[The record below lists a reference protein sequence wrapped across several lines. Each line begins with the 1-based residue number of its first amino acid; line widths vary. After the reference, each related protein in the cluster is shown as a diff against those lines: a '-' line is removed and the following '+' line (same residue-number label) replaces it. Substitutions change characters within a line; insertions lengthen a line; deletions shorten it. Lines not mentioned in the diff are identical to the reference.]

1 MRVFRSVGLSLLAF
15 AAGGAGLLALAGTAS
30 ARTQVAI
37 TGGVT
42 PTITGFPTQPKNVK
56 LTLSG
61 RMIGDDVEGMFPAT
75 TTKIVWWFTHGAR
88 VNGALFRHCDPRR
101 LAILRGSP
109 RACPRGSRIGGGWVV
124 ATAISVTAR
133 VRIDIYNG
141 RGGRSM
147 IFYFSTERP
156 VVVNDMLVA
165 PFQRLR
171 GGRYG
176 FKLTMRI
183 PEGLQELS
191 PGMVTSVR
199 DFTATV
205 GGMTATGRVGGR
217 RVKRGFIETMA
228 CPPGA
233 LVTARGEFSFRTIA
247 PITVDSYLGCGQ
259 APPFPPEFPPSRLGS
274 A

>member
-1 MRVFRSVGLSLLAF
+1 MRVFRSVGTILLAC
-15 AAGGAGLLALAGTAS
+15 AASGAGLLATAGTAS

-42 PTITGFPTQPKNVK
+42 PTISGFPTQPKGVR

-75 TTKIVWWFTHGAR
+75 TKRIVWWFTHGAR
-88 VNGALFRHCDPRR
+88 VNGALFPYCNPKR
-101 LAILRGSP
+101 LAAARGSS
-109 RACPRGSRIGGGWVV
+109 RACPKGSKIGGGWVV

-133 VRIDIYNG
+133 VRIDVYNG

-147 IFYFSTERP
+147 IFYFSTQRP

-165 PFQRLR
+165 PFQRLK

-176 FKLTMRI
+176 FKLTMDI
-183 PEGLQELS
+183 PPGLQELT

-199 DFTATV
+199 DFTTTV
-205 GGMTATGRVGGR
+205 GGMKATGRVGGR
-217 RVKRGFIETMA
+217 RVTRSFIETMA

-233 LVTARGEFSFRTIA
+233 LVVARGQFFFRDVA
-247 PITVDSYLGCGQ
+247 PITVDSHLGCGQ

>member
-1 MRVFRSVGLSLLAF
+1 MRVFQPVRIVALALV
-15 AAGGAGLLALAGTAS
+15 AAGCGLLAHAGAAS

-42 PTITGFPTQPKNVK
+42 PTITGFPTKPKNVK
-56 LTLSG
+56 LTIAG
-61 RMIGDDVEGMFPAT
+61 RMIGDDVEGVFPAT

-88 VNGALFRHCDPRR
+88 VNGRYFRHCDPRR
-101 LAILRGSP
+101 LAAARGNPS
-109 RACPRGSRIGGGWVV
+109 ACPRASRIGGGWVV

-141 RGGRSM
+141 KGGKSM
-147 IFYFSTERP
+147 IFYFQTLRP

-165 PFQRLR
+165 PFQTLK
-171 GGRYG
+171 GGRHG

-183 PEGLQELS
+183 PDGLQELA

-199 DFTATV
+199 EFTATV
-205 GGMTATGRVGGR
+205 GGMTTTARIGR
-217 RVKRGFIETMA
+217 RREKRGFIETMA

-233 LVTARGEFSFRTIA
+233 LVTARGEFSFRTIS

-259 APPFPPEFPPSRLGS
+259 APPFPPEFPRSQLGS
-274 A
+274 S

>member
-1 MRVFRSVGLSLLAF
+1 MRVFHSIRAAALVLLA
-15 AAGGAGLLALAGTAS
+15 GGGLLAAGGTAS
-30 ARTQVAI
+30 ARTAVAI

-42 PTITGFPTQPKNVK
+42 PTITGFPTRPKNVR

-75 TTKIVWWFTHGAR
+75 STKMVWSFTHGAR
-88 VNGALFRHCDPRR
+88 VNGRYFRYCDPKR
-101 LAILRGSP
+101 LAAVRGNP
-109 RACPRGSRIGGGWVV
+109 KACPKGSRIGGGWVV

-141 RGGRSM
+141 KGGKSM
-147 IFYFSTERP
+147 IFYFSTQRP
-156 VVVNDMLVA
+156 VVINDMIVA
-165 PFQRLR
+165 PFQTLS

-183 PEGLQELS
+183 PPSLQELS

-205 GGMTATGRVGGR
+205 GGMSVNAKVGR
-217 RVKRGFIETMA
+217 RTEKRGFIETMA

-233 LVTARGEFSFRTIA
+233 LVTAQGVFSFRTIA
-247 PITVDSYLGCGQ
+247 PITVNSYLGCGQ
-259 APPFPPEFPPSRLGS
+259 APPFPPGFPPSQLGS